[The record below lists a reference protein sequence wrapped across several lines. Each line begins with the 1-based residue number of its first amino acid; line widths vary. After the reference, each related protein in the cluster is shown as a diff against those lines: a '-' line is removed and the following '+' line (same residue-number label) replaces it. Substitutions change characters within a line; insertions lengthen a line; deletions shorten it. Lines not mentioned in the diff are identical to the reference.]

1 MTVESA
7 EMSPV
12 DVLLV
17 EDNPADVELTQRILS
32 GSDHPVNVTV
42 AEDGEVAMSMLRKV
56 GAHSDTPTPDL
67 ILLDLNMP
75 KMNGYEVLAAM
86 SQSES
91 LSRIPVLILTSTQ
104 AERDR
109 LQFANVSPSRY
120 CTKPLPVHRFNDI
133 VASLRSEEYVAWYA
147 VGALNDDEKVQAMLE
162 NYAEIAALSD
172 YDRNDRVST
181 MLRAEHDMLD
191 DRLRAMMASRL
202 QALLQMDEQA
212 AGSIAAAVASGVQRL
227 PSEQAMLHVAI
238 AQRLR
243 VDLPEEDQGRLLAL
257 DPALVGERRQPVRTQ
272 PQRQEAE
279 QAAPRRRWWWPF
291 GG

>member
-1 MTVESA
+1 MTVESSDIRSV
-7 EMSPV
+7 E
-12 DVLLV
+12 VLLV
-17 EDNPADVELTQRILS
+17 EDNPADVELTQRILG

-56 GAHSDTPTPDL
+56 GVHSDTPTPDL

-86 SQSES
+86 SQSEN
-91 LSRIPVLILTSTQ
+91 LNRIPVLILTSTQ

-120 CTKPLPVHRFNDI
+120 CTKPLPIHRFNDI
-133 VASLRSEEYVAWYA
+133 LGWLRSEEYVNWF
-147 VGALNDDEKVQAMLE
+147 VLGSLNDQEKVQAMLE
-162 NYAEIAALSD
+162 KYSEIAALSD
-172 YDRNDRVST
+172 GERAERVST

-191 DRLRAMMASRL
+191 DRLRAMMGSRL
-202 QALLQMDEQA
+202 RALLQMDDQA

-243 VDLPEEDQGRLLAL
+243 VDLSDEEQGRLLAL
-257 DPALVGERRQPVRTQ
+257 DPALLGERRQPTQ
-272 PQRQEAE
+272 AARQEAA
-279 QAAPRRRWWWPF
+279 QPAPRRRWWWPF

>member
-1 MTVESA
+1 MTVESTDIR
-7 EMSPV
+7 PV

-17 EDNPADVELTQRILS
+17 EDNPADVELTQRILG
-32 GSDHPVNVTV
+32 GSEHTVNVTV
-42 AEDGEVAMSMLRKV
+42 AEDGEVAMSILRKV
-56 GAHSDTPTPDL
+56 GAHSDAPTPDL

-91 LSRIPVLILTSTQ
+91 LNRIPILILTSTQ

-120 CTKPLPVHRFNDI
+120 CTKPLPIHRFNDI
-133 VASLRSEEYVAWYA
+133 VGWLRSEEYVAWFA
-147 VGALNDDEKVQAMLE
+147 VGALNEQEKVQAMLE
-162 NYAEIAALSD
+162 KYSEIAALSD
-172 YDRNDRVST
+172 SERNDRVST

-202 QALLQMDEQA
+202 QALLQMDDEA
-212 AGSIAAAVASGVQRL
+212 AGSIGAAVASGAQRL

-243 VDLPEEDQGRLLAL
+243 TDLPEEDQNRLMAL
-257 DPALVGERRQPVRTQ
+257 DPALVGERRQPVRA
-272 PQRQEAE
+272 PRQEAE
-279 QAAPRRRWWWPF
+279 QPAPRRRWWWPF